1 MPAARRRTDGGVVGE
16 FIEAVLTITRGPR
29 AGEPIRLLP
38 WQKRLLRDLFE
49 VRPDGRRRY
58 RQALVGLPRK
68 NGKSSLGS
76 GLALFGLFDEVG
88 ADVFSCAGDKDQAR
102 IVFGEAK
109 KCVEASPLLS
119 AKLKTY
125 RDAIEY
131 PARSS
136 VYRVLSAEA
145 YTKEGLNPSLV
156 VFDELHVQPNDE
168 LWNTMNLGSGTREQ
182 PLVLAITTAGVKTDV
197 TGADSVCYRLWQYG
211 QQVESGEEDDP
222 SFFFR
227 WWGAPPGADHEDPR
241 VWRRANPALGKFL
254 FVEDFEA
261 TVRRTPENEFRTKRL
276 NQWVSA
282 SQAWLPSGTW
292 ARCADLNRD
301 IAKGTEVVL
310 GFDGSFNNDSTA
322 LVVCTV
328 ADPHVAVVEAWER
341 PAGAAHDWQVP
352 IVDVEAAI
360 RAACRRWT
368 VREIACDPFRWAR
381 TYQILDSERL
391 PIVEFPQS
399 PGRMVPATQRFY
411 EAVLNQTMTHSGD
424 LQLARHVE
432 NCVLKIDARGSRL
445 AKETRAS
452 SRKIDLA
459 VAAVMA
465 FDRACS
471 QIAPDPKPR
480 VVSLAAALAG
490 AEQ

>member
-1 MPAARRRTDGGVVGE
+1 M
-16 FIEAVLTITRGPR
+16 TITKGPK
-29 AGEPIRLLP
+29 AGEAIRLLA
-38 WQKRLLRDLFE
+38 WEKRLLRDLFAL
-49 VRPDGRRRY
+49 RPDSRRCY
-58 RQALVGLPRK
+58 RQGLVGLPRK
-68 NGKSSLGS
+68 NGKSALGS
-76 GLALFGLFDEVG
+76 GIALYGLLSEPG
-88 ADVFSCAGDKDQAR
+88 ADVFSCAGDKEQAR

-109 KCVEASPLLS
+109 KSVEASPMLS
-119 AKLKTY
+119 SRLKCY

-131 PARSS
+131 PATSS

-197 TGADSVCYRLWQYG
+197 TGADSLCYRLWQYG
-211 QQVESGEEDDP
+211 RRVESGEEDDP
-222 SFFFR
+222 TFFFR
-227 WWGAPPGADHEDPR
+227 WWGAPSGADHTDPK
-241 VWRRANPALGKFL
+241 VWAKANPALGHFL
-254 FVEDFEA
+254 FREDFEA

-282 SQAWLPSGTW
+282 SQAWLPGGTW
-292 ARCADLNRD
+292 IRCADATRE
-301 IAKGTEVVL
+301 IADREAVVL

-328 ADPHVAVVEAWER
+328 DGHLDVVEAWER
-341 PAGAAHDWQVP
+341 PGGAAHDWQVP

-381 TYQILDSERL
+381 TYQVLESEQL

-399 PGRMVPATQRFY
+399 PARMVPATQRFF
-411 EAVLNQTMTHSGD
+411 EAVLNETLTHSGD
-424 LQLARHVE
+424 PRLARHID

-465 FDRACS
+465 FDRAS
-471 QIAPDPKPR
+471 QPQPVSRDSDF
-480 VVSLAAALAG
+480 VVV
-490 AEQ
+490 